1 MDEQEIQNKRR
12 ESEEQATESRSRIL
26 GLPYL
31 DTRSFEQTVPL
42 VKDLIEVPD
51 MHRNFMI
58 PLQRGGGDVHYQFMV
73 TSQTPRTVI
82 ERMREEYTNEGEKV
96 DFFLISGSAYK
107 VFMLRYDPPVEIK
120 YDDIKIAGEG
130 DSETIASVSQTL
142 SKVSTEK
149 VFDFL
154 IDQADKLGASDIH
167 IENMRGEIRIRMRVD
182 GLLHPVANIDKDRYR
197 VLMGEL
203 SSRANVSTASNKPQ
217 SGHMQKDIMSG
228 GAMHTLNI
236 RVETIPTMYGQ
247 DAVLRLFNF
256 DETLLN
262 LDLLGLS
269 NDERDEIDE
278 VISHPRGLVLMV
290 GPTGSGKS
298 TTLYSMLNALNTSD
312 RKIITLEDPIE
323 YGITG
328 ISQIPISTNT
338 GGSFAEGL
346 RSVLRLDPDVV
357 MVGEIRDAD
366 TAKTAIQAS
375 ITGHLV
381 LSSFH
386 ANSTSAAF
394 ARMIDLIGVNPIFA
408 NSIRLIIAQ
417 RLVRKLSKSK
427 QPRQATEAEAKY
439 IRKVLEGVDVKYL
452 RGIKVS
458 RVKTPS
464 SSPAKEAADLAL
476 ENKLDVAVEARAA
489 EKAKEEEI
497 RGFDFNNIVLYD
509 PVPTEKEPFGYTGRM
524 VLMEQLVVD
533 EDIAKY
539 IRGDVSDINTDAIE
553 KTAKAHGMLTLEQ
566 KGVLAALRGET
577 TLEEVSRVI

>member
-1 MDEQEIQNKRR
+1 
-12 ESEEQATESRSRIL
+12 
-26 GLPYL
+26 
-31 DTRSFEQTVPL
+31 
-42 VKDLIEVPD
+42 
-51 MHRNFMI
+51 
-58 PLQRGGGDVHYQFMV
+58 
-73 TSQTPRTVI
+73 
-82 ERMREEYTNEGEKV
+82 
-96 DFFLISGSAYK
+96 
-107 VFMLRYDPPVEIK
+107 
-120 YDDIKIAGEG
+120 
-130 DSETIASVSQTL
+130 
-142 SKVSTEK
+142 
-149 VFDFL
+149 
-154 IDQADKLGASDIH
+154 
-167 IENMRGEIRIRMRVD
+167 MRGEIRIRMRID

-197 VLMGEL
+197 VFMGEL

-217 SGHMQKDIMSG
+217 SGHMQTEIYRNGTS
-228 GAMHTLNI
+228 HLLNI

-256 DETLLN
+256 DENLLN

-269 NDERDEIDE
+269 RDERAEIDE

-312 RKIITLEDPIE
+312 RKIVTLEDPIE

-328 ISQIPISTNT
+328 ISQIPINTNA

-366 TAKTAIQAS
+366 TAKTAIQAT

-408 NSIRLIIAQ
+408 SSIRLIVAQ
-417 RLVRKLSKSK
+417 RLVRRLSPSK
-427 QPRQATEAEAKY
+427 QARRATEAEAKY
-439 IRKVLEGVDVKYL
+439 IREVLEGINPKWL
-452 RGIKVS
+452 KGLQPNRGLAEEVRARIATVND
-458 RVKTPS
+458 P
-464 SSPAKEAADLAL
+464 EATELDKAL
-476 ENKLDVAVEARAA
+476 ERRAMANGVAVSQNEGKLD
-489 EKAKEEEI
+489 
-497 RGFDFNNIVLYD
+497 FDNITLYD
-509 PVPTEKEPFGYTGRM
+509 PVVTPEDPFGYSGRT
-524 VLMEQLVVD
+524 VIMEQLVVS
-533 EDIAKY
+533 EDIQAFL
-539 IRGDVSDINTDAIE
+539 RGDVTDINTAAIE
-553 KTAKAHGMLTLEQ
+553 KTARENGMLTLEQ